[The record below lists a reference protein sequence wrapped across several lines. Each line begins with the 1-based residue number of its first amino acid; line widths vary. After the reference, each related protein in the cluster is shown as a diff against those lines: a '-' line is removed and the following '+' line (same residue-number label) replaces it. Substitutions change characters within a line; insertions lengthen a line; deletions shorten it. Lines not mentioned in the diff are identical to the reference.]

1 MIVAIKHVSTLFVS
15 PIQWWEMI
23 YQRYFLTGEHTV
35 QHGENGVYCTRP
47 PRVLCVLYFCPR
59 TLCSFPLPS
68 CSPRALLVCF
78 ISCCCQTLPLRL
90 HKWETNS
97 HRLTL
102 ARNSNEMLRYQL
114 LSKLHAWSTVNYSAS
129 CTRSFSQ
136 LLHGSNSIFIPCYLI
151 VWLIISP
158 PLLWQITTGLKRV
171 WFHDL
176 ESYIKIQMK
185 LFLY

>member
-1 MIVAIKHVSTLFVS
+1 MYARWSWRIKHVSTLFVS

-35 QHGENGVYCTRP
+35 QHRENGVYCTRP
-47 PRVLCVLYFCPR
+47 PRVLYVLYFCPR

-68 CSPRALLVCF
+68 CSPRALLFRF
-78 ISCCCQTLPLRL
+78 IPYRSQTLSLML

-102 ARNSNEMLRYQL
+102 ARNSNEIRRYPL
-114 LSKLHAWSTVNYSAS
+114 LIKLHAIMWSNINCSAKLHAWSTVNYWAS
-129 CTRSFSQ
+129 CTRSCFL

-158 PLLWQITTGLKRV
+158 PLL
-171 WFHDL
+171 
-176 ESYIKIQMK
+176 
-185 LFLY
+185 